1 MLTPNNCIPY
11 IRIRP
16 AKCKIDAS
24 QPPGRENN
32 YNSFDDGGD
41 PEFIEELYL
50 VEECN
55 SIDEHISDYEDDSPD
70 STQFSPDFD
79 QDYADSSGNLSSVP
93 DEDCYENTAELD
105 AELDEGYSDDTAEL
119 DADLDDDYYDDNADS
134 GREIDHANSDGSEY
148 DHINDDCTEEP
159 FNLLNLIPTL
169 YWNYPYIRSGYS
181 VYKHNNYFG

>member
-1 MLTPNNCIPY
+1 MLTLNNHTPY

-16 AKCKIDAS
+16 AKCKINAS
-24 QPPGRENN
+24 QPPGREKIYNN
-32 YNSFDDGGD
+32 FDDGGD

-79 QDYADSSGNLSSVP
+79 QDYADSSADLSSVP
-93 DEDCYENTAELD
+93 DEDYSDDTAELD
-105 AELDEGYSDDTAEL
+105 AELDEDYSDD
-119 DADLDDDYYDDNADS
+119 DADS

-148 DHINDDCTEEP
+148 NHINDGCTEEP
-159 FNLLNLIPTL
+159 INLLNLTPTL
-169 YWNYPYIRSGYS
+169 YWNYPYIRPGYS
-181 VYKHNNYFG
+181 VYRHNNYLR